1 MRKPRS
7 SRDAALLGIAAGL
20 SPLHSCGVQI
30 LDALYQGVTLGVFL
44 VACLALAEAGC
55 TPAYASTFGPFDHPT
70 IQPSDP
76 STIMDADLIST
87 DFLWALAGVESGHN
101 DAAVNAAEGAHGRFQ
116 IRQGYLTD
124 ANEVLGTA
132 YTLRDMHD
140 PRLAMEVVR
149 AYLGRYAPAFE
160 ARTGRPATA
169 VDLARIHNGGPR
181 GAEKDCTLAYARRFA
196 KEARL

>member
-1 MRKPRS
+1 
-7 SRDAALLGIAAGL
+7 
-20 SPLHSCGVQI
+20 
-30 LDALYQGVTLGVFL
+30 
-44 VACLALAEAGC
+44 
-55 TPAYASTFGPFDHPT
+55 
-70 IQPSDP
+70 
-76 STIMDADLIST
+76 MDADLIST

-140 PRLAMEVVR
+140 PRKAMEVVR